1 MERRSNEEGRF
12 LLCVVMTKE
21 VKRFLLIFLERTGH
35 LGGWVVLAKKLRSL
49 GIIPF
54 SEDKE
59 LGSSIEVKCT
69 PKEGIVVGSFVEVV
83 RKDLRVVGDVVRF
96 RLGCFNFLFSCGGKL
111 HLGFLWILRAAAA
124 ASLMVRRTRK
134 KWRVVHEPVR
144 E

>member
-1 MERRSNEEGRF
+1 MF
-12 LLCVVMTKE
+12 
-21 VKRFLLIFLERTGH
+21 
-35 LGGWVVLAKKLRSL
+35 L

-54 SEDKE
+54 SEVKE

-83 RKDLRVVGDVVRF
+83 RKDLRVVGDVIRCQ
-96 RLGCFNFLFSCGGKL
+96 LGCFNFLFSCGGKL

-134 KWRVVHEPVR
+134 KWRVVHKPVR
-144 E
+144 VGEKWQPARPTGRAVLQNFGSVS